1 MKWHP
6 VMIRWCI
13 SIYLKS
19 SGAYEQLE
27 NSGFLKLPHKNTLS
41 KYADYTEPK
50 WINFDVVKHLVTET
64 KEYSN
69 LQRIV
74 GFLFDEIKIKSE
86 LVYSKQTGSIV
97 VFCDMGDMN
106 NELEDF
112 KNRIENKEED
122 KWISNMRVTS

>member
-1 MKWHP
+1 M
-6 VMIRWCI
+6 
-13 SIYLKS
+13 
-19 SGAYEQLE
+19 
-27 NSGFLKLPHKNTLS
+27 KLPHKNTLS
-41 KYADYTEPK
+41 KYANYTEPK

-86 LVYSKQTGSIV
+86 LVYSKQTGSFV

-112 KNRIENKEED
+112 KNRIENKGED

>member
-19 SGAYEQLE
+19 PGAYERLR
-27 NSGFLKLPHKNTLS
+27 NSGFLKLLHKKTLS
-41 KYADYTEPK
+41 KYANYTEPK
-50 WINFDVVKHLVTET
+50 WINFDVVKH
-64 KEYSN
+64 
-69 LQRIV
+69 I
-74 GFLFDEIKIKSE
+74 G
-86 LVYSKQTGSIV
+86 LVYSKQIGSIV
-97 VFCDMGDMN
+97 GFCDMGDMN

-122 KWISNMRVTS
+122 NWISNLRVTS

>member
-41 KYADYTEPK
+41 KYANYTEPK

-86 LVYSKQTGSIV
+86 LVYSKQTGSFV

-112 KNRIENKEED
+112 KNRIENKGED